1 MLLDNLGHF
10 PTSKGDPAA
19 VFMLIIDGIAPGR
32 CFRKTTEEI
41 VSRCTGGR
49 QITQEVTAIVKVKND
64 GSLN

>member
-19 VFMLIIDGIAPGR
+19 VFMLIIDGIALR
-32 CFRKTTEEI
+32 CFRKTTGEI

-49 QITQEVTAIVKVKND
+49 QITQEVIAIVQVKND